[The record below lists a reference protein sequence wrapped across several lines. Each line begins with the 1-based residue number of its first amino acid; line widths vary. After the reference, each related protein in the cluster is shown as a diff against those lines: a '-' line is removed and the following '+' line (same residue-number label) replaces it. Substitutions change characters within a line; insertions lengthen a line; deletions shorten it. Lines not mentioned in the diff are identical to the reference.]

1 MDISQ
6 IKVTRDEA
14 AAQILGVLLRLEKT
28 TDMVVSYVEVESDS
42 DDEGRNTGAFKVKI
56 QLELE

>member
-6 IKVTRDEA
+6 IRATRDEA

-42 DDEGRNTGAFKVKI
+42 DDEGRNTGACKVKI